1 MSREHPRTPHG
12 REVGIPAGEILD
24 QPNTLVFSTSYGFDP
39 ETLVLPCRTP
49 HFIRQ
54 NESSFLSVSL
64 HSVTSVKAL
73 FLRLSFVFRVSRP
86 SDQGFFYKHEVDAE
100 FSPFRTYL
108 SLESREHLQQV
119 FLTVSH
125 CVKSQH
131 TTVILIM
138 VVPKSSH
145 PVHSLLWFLV
155 CCGVFCFV
163 LFLFCFILGVFLS
176 R

>member
-1 MSREHPRTPHG
+1 MIFFSLLSWCNILLSFNLRIFRPTRLCCCWKSEQCSSCPLFPSSSWSRAHLLVLWSVSFVSREHPRTPHG

-86 SDQGFFYKHEVDAE
+86 SDQGFFT
-100 FSPFRTYL
+100 SMR
-108 SLESREHLQQV
+108 
-119 FLTVSH
+119 
-125 CVKSQH
+125 
-131 TTVILIM
+131 
-138 VVPKSSH
+138 
-145 PVHSLLWFLV
+145 
-155 CCGVFCFV
+155 
-163 LFLFCFILGVFLS
+163 
-176 R
+176 